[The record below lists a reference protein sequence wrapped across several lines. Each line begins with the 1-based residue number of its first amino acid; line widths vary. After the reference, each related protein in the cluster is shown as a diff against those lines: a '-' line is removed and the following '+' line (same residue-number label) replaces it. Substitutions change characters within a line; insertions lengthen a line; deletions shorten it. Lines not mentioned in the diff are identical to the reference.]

1 MAKPIKVRMHYSKDP
16 KIMDEL
22 ETRKARA
29 FARALISELRVEQ
42 IDELIKTL
50 KERQTWNK

>member
-42 IDELIKTL
+42 IDKLIKIL
-50 KERQTWNK
+50 KERQTWKK